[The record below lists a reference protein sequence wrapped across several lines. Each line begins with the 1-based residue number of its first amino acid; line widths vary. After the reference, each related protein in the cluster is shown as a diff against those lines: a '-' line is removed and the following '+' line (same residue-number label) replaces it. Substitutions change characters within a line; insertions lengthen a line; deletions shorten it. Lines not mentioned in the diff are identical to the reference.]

1 MFNSELNSNLG
12 LPDEVVLELQCNASN
27 AVPANGYARATILP
41 QYKYVTIEHI
51 SGANI
56 GNFMIDGVL
65 HNEYITA
72 NHMELPESDA
82 PRIFTIRST
91 DGYNIAHFTLK

>member
-1 MFNSELNSNLG
+1 MFTSEVNSNLG
-12 LPDEVVLELQCNASN
+12 LPDELVLELQCNAAN
-27 AVPANGYARATILP
+27 AVPANGYARATIPP

-72 NHMELPESDA
+72 NHMELPESDV